1 MAMKF
6 RKDVMAEWRE
16 ELQLWI
22 VWPVGHPAMKWH
34 MTKAQMSVW
43 PTTYDESVSAL
54 FDAAREVANS
64 NITHVG
70 SAGGRINALL
80 RAARS

>member
-6 RKDVMAEWRE
+6 RKDVMVEWSD

-22 VWPVGHPAMKWH
+22 VWPPGHPDMTWH
-34 MTKAQMSVW
+34 MTQAQMDEW
-43 PTTYDESVSAL
+43 PCTYDDTTKAL
-54 FDAAREVANS
+54 FDAAREVAKS

-70 SAGGRINALL
+70 SAGGRVNALL
-80 RAARS
+80 RATRR